1 MRPFWGDTKGC
12 WPCVPARQVWFLAD
26 TSRPAVTASREPPS
40 SRPVHRVFSQHV
52 EPRPS
57 PRLTG
62 ARVGVRAP
70 SRGSLCRRRGGGAG
84 TALRPSLPAIDG
96 AAGLSWLRPGSVHRG
111 PTSSQAWE
119 GDVSASSAAGSL
131 CSRAGR
137 AARVLLGCR
146 LSNTSCSNVLQPPA
160 FFLRFHRFLF
170 TVKPSSYAALLREG
184 VCSQAASC
192 APTVRVSRCLSF
204 LSPRR

>member
-1 MRPFWGDTKGC
+1 MCP
-12 WPCVPARQVWFLAD
+12 
-26 TSRPAVTASREPPS
+26 RPAGLVPGGHFPSCSHSFPGASILQACPSRVLTACGA
-40 SRPVHRVFSQHV
+40 
-52 EPRPS
+52 RPS
-57 PRLTG
+57 PKLTG

-84 TALRPSLPAIDG
+84 TALRPSLRAIDG

-160 FFLRFHRFLF
+160 FFLRFHRFPF
-170 TVKPSSYAALLREG
+170 TVKPSIYAALLREG